1 MLKERAEDGATEV
14 LTFADNEALR
24 ALEMI
29 TTRRPRFV
37 MLERQFAATPRG
49 AALIHR
55 IKADPALVG
64 SEIRII
70 SHDSNYA
77 RVLPRQPDGGDTSAT
92 APARMTTAAT
102 VAPVV
107 APAAAPVVTPLI
119 APAAEPVAP
128 LDQRGTRR
136 APRF

>member
-64 SEIRII
+64 SEIRVV
-70 SHDSNYA
+70 SHDSDYA
-77 RVLPRQPDGGDTSAT
+77 RVLPRPPGDGGDTSAT
-92 APARMTTAAT
+92 APAGMTTAAT

-107 APAAAPVVTPLI
+107 APVV
-119 APAAEPVAP
+119 APAEAPVAP

-136 APRF
+136 APRFRIAA